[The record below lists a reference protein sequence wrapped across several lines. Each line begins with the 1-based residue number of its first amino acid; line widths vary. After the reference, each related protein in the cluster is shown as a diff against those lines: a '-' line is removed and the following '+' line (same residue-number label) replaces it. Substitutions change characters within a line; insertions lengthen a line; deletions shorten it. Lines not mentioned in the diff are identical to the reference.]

1 MKKAVIAIAVVAM
14 ALVVPGCA
22 RQAMNDTPEATNE
35 PKTAEVGET
44 VPVQTKNG
52 DIEITVDAFEDNAK
66 ATDAMAEYGHISD
79 GQRIGLLKV
88 VVKNM
93 SYEAKDS
100 SLADYID
107 LTSGT
112 SVIDAEG
119 ISLNDL
125 SSAFDIG
132 EYAGAAGGMV
142 ECKQGESKRAAIFY
156 PIDAGASE
164 VTVKAG
170 DYTISVPVT
179 KA

>member
-1 MKKAVIAIAVVAM
+1 MKKAIAVTIVVAI
-14 ALVVPGCA
+14 ALVVSGCA
-22 RQAMNDTPEATNE
+22 KQATNDAPQESDE
-35 PKTAEVGET
+35 PKTAEVGEA

-88 VVKNM
+88 VVKNV

-107 LTSGT
+107 LTSGV

-156 PIDAGASE
+156 PTDVGATE